1 MFYQDR
7 VVAVWEDMGSGGGK
21 GVFGLGLLR
30 SDLDIREELSIRL
43 VVWGYL
49 LRFLAN
55 LVNIGGV

>member
-43 VVWGYL
+43 VV
-49 LRFLAN
+49 
-55 LVNIGGV
+55 